1 MIILASITIFGNNP
15 KILGKVDDSHRIIT
29 ALLSTK
35 LVNLF
40 EKDRNLRIEI
50 LGKKTIAIS
59 NSIPL

>member
-15 KILGKVDDSHRIIT
+15 KILGKVDDSHRIIN

-40 EKDRNLRIEI
+40 EKDWNLRIEI

>member
-15 KILGKVDDSHRIIT
+15 KILRKVDDSHRIIN